1 MDVISAIS
9 PTEVCASTQPSDIY
23 QNTAKTTV
31 PDKERS
37 INTNAN
43 TTEEEIENPS
53 RPKGIRFAI
62 LFLSILAGDFFVG
75 YVRSTLDIDFDSICS
90 DSNN

>member
-1 MDVISAIS
+1 MDVISVIS
-9 PTEVCASTQPSDIY
+9 PPEACASTQPSDIH
-23 QNTAKTTV
+23 QNTATATV
-31 PDKERS
+31 PDKELS
-37 INTNAN
+37 INANAN
-43 TTEEEIENPS
+43 STEEEIENPS

-90 DSNN
+90 DSDS